1 MKKQLKVP
9 ISNKYISMFL
19 SFPSHPF
26 FTHIPYPLFFLS
38 DPFTDFFFFLLPEIP
53 GSHDNNANPLD
64 GHGSVMDS
72 GLVL

>member
-19 SFPSHPF
+19 PF
-26 FTHIPYPLFFLS
+26 LSLLHTNIPYPLFFLS
-38 DPFTDFFFFLLPEIP
+38 DPFTDFFFSPLSETP
-53 GSHDNNANPLD
+53 GSPDNNANPLD

>member
-9 ISNKYISMFL
+9 ISNKYISMFF
-19 SFPSHPF
+19 SFPSLLH
-26 FTHIPYPLFFLS
+26 THIPYPLFFLS
-38 DPFTDFFFFLLPEIP
+38 DPFTDFLFFPLSETP
-53 GSHDNNANPLD
+53 GSPDNNANPLD